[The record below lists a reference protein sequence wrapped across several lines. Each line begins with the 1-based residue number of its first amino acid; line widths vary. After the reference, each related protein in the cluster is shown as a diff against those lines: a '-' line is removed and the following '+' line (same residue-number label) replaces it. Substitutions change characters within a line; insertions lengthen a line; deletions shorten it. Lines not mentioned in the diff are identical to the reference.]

1 VTASRIGS
9 LGLVLLAGCGS
20 GKTAY
25 VSSYGSGNG
34 GGSRFSTVFIPTQVD
49 EQKATSGE
57 IGCAP
62 NSITIEDVEDSEGT
76 RSWTAICQ
84 GDTYFCS
91 YDSGRTSCSGTG
103 SLDKEEVAA
112 REEAAKGRRKVVRS
126 TRAPSVAAPQG
137 AAGFELGASA
147 DACKTA
153 CETAGNTWEETEESS
168 LCSGTPEAIGLP
180 AQARLRFCEK
190 GLCEIVLVAHPPGKE
205 SASWID
211 TFAKLSSALEK
222 KYGAANIENRLIPPN
237 CRDTFADCLAS
248 GDAELS
254 FNWIW
259 SRTSGVELAMDRATG
274 EPAIRLQYKRLP
286 KNKAAPV
293 EIKGDAL

>member
-1 VTASRIGS
+1 MA
-9 LGLVLLAGCGS
+9 LLAACGS
-20 GKTAY
+20 GKTGY
-25 VSSYGSGNG
+25 VNTFGSGNSG
-34 GGSRFSTVFIPTQVD
+34 NSFSTVFVPTQVD

-76 RSWTAICQ
+76 RSWTAICM

-91 YDSGRTSCSGTG
+91 YDSGNTSCSATG
-103 SLDKEEVAA
+103 KLEKEEAAA
-112 REEAAKGRRKVVRS
+112 REEAAKGRRKTVRS
-126 TRAPSVAAPQG
+126 VRPPEVPAPQG
-137 AAGFELGASA
+137 AAGFELGASVE
-147 DACKTA
+147 ACKTA

-180 AQARLRFCEK
+180 AKARLRFCEK
-190 GLCEIVLVAHPPGKE
+190 GLCEIVLVAQPPGKE
-205 SASWID
+205 SSSWID

-222 KYGAANIENRLIPPN
+222 KYGAANIETRLIPPR

-254 FNWIW
+254 YNWVW
-259 SRTSGVELAMDRATG
+259 SKASGVELAMDRATG
-274 EPAIRLQYKRLP
+274 EAAIRLQYKRLP
-286 KNKAAPV
+286 KKKGAPV
-293 EIKGDAL
+293 EIKSDAL